1 MDGARIVSAP
11 HLSRMA
17 GSQVKGVD
25 VKRIRQSTAFF
36 LGALLLLSMVAV
48 GPLSTHSARA
58 ASYQF
63 SLVDGPYGG
72 SIRSIAVS
80 PSFGDDGLVA
90 VGTSN
95 GLFVSRDRGATF
107 GVVRNG
113 LQSHSQSITGVS
125 CSPDYAR
132 DHLMLVGTEDG
143 LYRSDDGGTK
153 FDYSN
158 KGLAGDGYVTAVVCS
173 PTIAGDATVFAAAYM
188 SGVWKSVDLAR
199 SWRLA
204 VPQLKNQ
211 NVVAIAASPSFS
223 TDHTV
228 LFGVETAAD
237 TLGAWISTDGGMS
250 ARALPITS
258 ENTGNA
264 LAFSPSFSSDRTFAV
279 GLGSDGL
286 FLTTDGGMTLK
297 SLYKGTVTSVLF
309 SPAYA
314 TTHEVFVG
322 TSGKGLQV
330 IDVSNASMRA
340 VTMPLYA
347 QSFAITALAASPSF
361 ARDGTLFVGTSRLGL
376 FVSKDGGKSL
386 TESSV
391 GITNSRVN
399 AVAVSPAFG
408 EDKTVFF
415 GTAYQGVARTCDGG
429 KTVEYCNSGLG
440 DDSILQ
446 VVVSPAYAA
455 DQTVVAGTDGGGLFV
470 STNQGDSWKSAGD
483 FQGYAVPWAAF
494 APEYASSHTAF
505 ISVEGRGVWRTTDGF
520 ATFTPL
526 ATLTAAPNLTDTV
539 VDCIALSPAFASDRT
554 MFVATHSGRLY
565 VSKDGGD
572 SFTYLSGTGLP
583 RYAVKDLRVSADF
596 AHDRTLYMCTD
607 YGSSSTA
614 ASGVYK
620 STNAGVAWAQ
630 VASGIWYDAIRIS
643 DGYASDGTVLA
654 VSWGGGLDVTTNR
667 GLVFGSVGSGI
678 PLVSNKYWGNALD
691 ISPTFSRDGAV
702 YVGLTNGGVYTTYD
716 FLAGSKPPSPV
727 PSTITVK
734 LTIDSSTI
742 TVNGVAQQLD
752 AAPMIQDGRTL
763 VPIRAIVEAIGGSI
777 AFDAKDGKGRVD
789 IALKTKALSLWI
801 GAGTAMLNGK
811 KTAIDPA
818 NPKVVPLIK
827 GGRTYLPFR
836 FVGESLGCE
845 VSWDG
850 ASRTVTLVYK
860 P

>member
-1 MDGARIVSAP
+1 M
-11 HLSRMA
+11 
-17 GSQVKGVD
+17 
-25 VKRIRQSTAFF
+25 KRIHQSVALF
-36 LGALLLLSMVAV
+36 LGVLLLASIACVALPAV
-48 GPLSTHSARA
+48 QSAGA

-63 SLVDGPYGG
+63 NLVNGPYGG
-72 SIRSIAVS
+72 SIRTIAVS
-80 PSFGDDGLVA
+80 PAFADDGHVA

-95 GLFVSRDRGATF
+95 GFYVSRDRGDTF
-107 GVVRNG
+107 NVVRNG
-113 LQSHSQSITGVS
+113 LQSHSQSITGTAY
-125 CSPDYAR
+125 SPDFAR
-132 DHLMLVGTEDG
+132 DRLALVSTEDG
-143 LYRSDDGGTK
+143 LYRSDDGGTS
-153 FDYSN
+153 FNYSN
-158 KGLAGDGYVTAVVCS
+158 KGLAGDGYVTAVTCS
-173 PTIAGDATVFAAAYM
+173 PTIKDDATVFAATYM
-188 SGVWKSVDLAR
+188 SGVWKSTDAAR

-204 VPQLKNQ
+204 VPQLKDQ
-211 NVVAIAASPSFS
+211 NVVAIAASPAFA

-237 TLGAWISTDGGMS
+237 IGGAWMSTDGGTS
-250 ARALPITS
+250 ATALPITS

-264 LAFSPSFSSDRTFAV
+264 LAFSPSFSSDRTFAI

-286 FLTTDGGMTLK
+286 FVTTDGGSTFK
-297 SLYKGTVTSVLF
+297 SMYKGTVTSVLF

-314 TTHEVFVG
+314 TSHEVFVG
-322 TSGKGLQV
+322 TSGKGIQAL
-330 IDVSNASMRA
+330 DVSTGAVRA
-340 VTMPLYA
+340 VAMPSYA

-361 ARDGTLFVGTSRLGL
+361 AQDGTLFVGTSRLGL
-376 FVSKDGGKSL
+376 FVSRDAGKSL
-386 TESSV
+386 TESSG

-399 AVAVSPAFG
+399 AVAVSPAFAG
-408 EDKTVFF
+408 DRTVFF
-415 GTAYQGVARTCDGG
+415 GTAYQGVARTFDGG
-429 KTVEYCNSGLG
+429 KTVSYCNSGLG
-440 DDSILQ
+440 DDSVLQ
-446 VVVSPAYAA
+446 VVVSPAYAT
-455 DQTVVAGTDGGGLFV
+455 DQTVAAGTDGGGLFV
-470 STNQGDSWKSAGD
+470 SVNKGDSWKSVGD
-483 FQGYAVPWAAF
+483 FRGYAVPWVAF

-505 ISVEGRGVWRTTDGF
+505 VSVEGRGIWRTTDGF
-520 ATFTPL
+520 STFSQL

-583 RYAVKDLRVSADF
+583 RYAVKDLRISADF
-596 AHDRTLYMCTD
+596 VHDKTVYMCTD
-607 YGSSSTA
+607 YGTSSTPPA
-614 ASGVYK
+614 GIYR
-620 STNAGVAWAQ
+620 STNAGASWTQ
-630 VASGIWYDAIRIS
+630 VNSGIWYDAVRIS

-678 PLVSNKYWGNALD
+678 PLVSGKYWGNALD
-691 ISPTFSRDGAV
+691 ISPTFSRDGIV

-716 FLAGSKPPSPV
+716 LQSGPTPPPPPT

-734 LTIDSSTI
+734 LTIDSPTM
-742 TVNGVAQQLD
+742 TVNGAAQQLD

-789 IALKTKALSLWI
+789 IALKTKTLSLWI
-801 GAGTAMLNGK
+801 GSGIATLNGK

-818 NPKVVPLIK
+818 NPKVVPIIK

-845 VSWDG
+845 VAWDA